1 MANITNLEFI
11 TGFSKGNME
20 RVRKY
25 VQMFLEASAEGMPA
39 IEKAHADKDWKT
51 LKTAAHTMKSISGYM
66 GMTDT
71 QNLLKKMEENAATEK
86 QLDDMPN
93 DVSLLRQHL
102 QQAEEELNGFLA
114 QN

>member
-1 MANITNLEFI
+1 MGTIVNLDFI

-39 IEKAHADKDWKT
+39 IEQSFAAQDWKR
-51 LKTAAHTMKSISGYM
+51 LKTAAHTLKSISGYM

-71 QNLLKKMEENAATEK
+71 QNLLKQMEENAAME
-86 QLDDMPN
+86 QDLENMPE
-93 DVSLLRQHL
+93 DITKLQQHL
-102 QQAEEELNGFLA
+102 RQAEEELNNFLA

>member
-25 VQMFLEASAEGMPA
+25 VQMFLEASEEGRLA

-51 LKTAAHTMKSISGYM
+51 LKTAAHTLKSISGYM

-102 QQAEEELNGFLA
+102 QQAEEGLNGFLA